1 MKKEFIKLSSVLCI
15 ITLVA
20 ALLLAGVNKITAPRI
35 AKAEAKATQ
44 EAMKK
49 IIPAADSFV
58 ELNENVSAAKSGDN
72 VIGYCAKVST
82 TGYGGEISMMVGL
95 DVMAGVYGIEI
106 LSHSETAG
114 LGAKIVEDDFK
125 KQFIGKDS
133 MLEVVK
139 SETEDPNQFTAI
151 TGATVSSRA
160 IAKGIEMS
168 LYLVD
173 EAVREANSK

>member
-1 MKKEFIKLSSVLCI
+1 MKKEFIKLSSILCV

-20 ALLLAGVNKITAPRI
+20 ALLLAGVNKLTAPRI
-35 AKAEAKATQ
+35 AEAEVKATE

-58 ELNENVSAAKSGDN
+58 KLNENVSAAKSGDA

-95 DVMAGVYGIEI
+95 DTEAYLYGIEI

-114 LGAKIVEDDFK
+114 LGAKIIEDGFK
-125 KQFIGKDS
+125 SQFIGKNYL
-133 MLEVVK
+133 LEVVK
-139 SETEDPNQFTAI
+139 NPTDSPDQFTAI
-151 TGATVSSRA
+151 TGATISSRA
-160 IAKGIEMS
+160 IAKGIEES
-168 LYLVD
+168 VYLVD
-173 EAVREANSK
+173 EAIKEVSSK

>member
-1 MKKEFIKLSSVLCI
+1 MKKEFIKLSSILCM

-35 AKAEAKATQ
+35 AEAEEKATE
-44 EAMKK
+44 EAMQK
-49 IIPAADSFV
+49 IIPDADSFQ
-58 ELNENVSAAKSGDN
+58 ELNESVSAAKKGDE
-72 VIGYCAKVST
+72 VIGYCVKVTT
-82 TGYGGEISMMVGL
+82 TGYGGDIAMMVGL
-95 DVMAGVYGIEI
+95 DIEAGVYGIEI

-114 LGAKIVEDDFK
+114 LGAKIVEDSFK
-125 KQFIGKDS
+125 SQFVGKNS

-139 SETEDPNQFTAI
+139 SATDSPNQFTAI

-168 LYLVD
+168 VALVD